1 MDRFDCIIVGAGSA
15 GCVLAEALSRDPA
28 TRVLLIEAGGTDRDP
43 WIRMPIGYGHTF
55 HDPRVNWRYT
65 SEPVPGLNGATAYL
79 PRGKVIGGSSS
90 INAMVYTRGLAADF
104 DDWAAAG
111 NPGWGWQDVAPV
123 FDAMETHHLGDGS
136 MRGSGPLSVS
146 HREEECHPLRHHFF
160 AAGSEAGLPR
170 RDDLC
175 TDGAEG
181 VFAYPVTTRR
191 GLRCSSADAFL
202 HPARG
207 RRNLVVRRMALVER
221 VLVSEGRA
229 RGVVLVDQ
237 AGRTVIAAERE
248 VILAAGAVGSP
259 VLLQRSGIGPGEVL
273 ARLGVPAVRINAAV
287 GRNLQ
292 DHVGINYFYRA
303 NEPTLNAVLGTWRGR
318 IAAGLRYVLLR
329 SGPLSLS
336 VNQIG
341 GMARSRPGLDRP
353 DLQLY
358 FNPLS
363 YSVET
368 RGKRVLTKPD
378 PWPGFIIGHNP
389 CRPTSRGWIE
399 ARSADPREAPAIQP
413 NYLDT
418 EQDQADV
425 VAAARVVQRIAA
437 TPAMR
442 ALTTHTAFDIAA
454 HDDAAVLADF
464 RQRSGTVHHLCGTCR
479 MAPEAEGGVVDTDLR
494 VHGVAGLRVVDASIF
509 PNITSANTNAPTIM
523 VARMAAARI
532 LSR

>member
-1 MDRFDCIIVGAGSA
+1 MDRFDYIIVGAGSA
-15 GCVLAEALSRDPA
+15 GCVLAEALSRDA
-28 TRVLLIEAGGTDRDP
+28 RARVLLIEAGGTDRDP
-43 WIRMPIGYGHTF
+43 WLRMPIGYGHAF
-55 HDPRVNWRYT
+55 HDPRVNWRYH
-65 SEPVPGLNGATAYL
+65 SEPVPGLKGARAYL

-111 NPGWGWQDVAPV
+111 NPGWGWQHVAPV
-123 FDAMETHHLGDGS
+123 FDAMETHYDADGGT
-136 MRGSGPLSVS
+136 RGQGPLAVS
-146 HREEECHPLRHHFF
+146 HREAECHPLRHHFF
-160 AAGSEAGLPR
+160 QAGIEAGLPR
-170 RDDLC
+170 RADLC
-175 TDGAEG
+175 SRGGEG
-181 VFAYPVTTRR
+181 VFAYPVTTRA
-191 GLRCSSADAFL
+191 GFRCSSADAFL

-207 RRNLVVRRMALVER
+207 RKNLVIRRATLVER
-221 VLVSEGRA
+221 ILFADGRA
-229 RGVVLVDQ
+229 SAVVI
-237 AGRTVIAAERE
+237 ANGGGRTVIAADRE

-259 VLLQRSGIGPGEVL
+259 VLLQRSGIGPVEVL
-273 ARLGVPAVRINAAV
+273 ARLGTGVVHVNPAV

-292 DHVGINYFYRA
+292 DHIGINYFYRA
-303 NEPTLNAVLGTWRGR
+303 NQPTLNAVLGTWRGR
-318 IAAGLRYVLLR
+318 IWAGLRYALGR

-341 GMARSRPGLDRP
+341 GMARSRADLPQP
-353 DLQLY
+353 DVQLY

-368 RGKRVLTKPD
+368 KGKRVLTRPD

-399 ARSADPREAPAIQP
+399 ARGSDPREAPAIQP

-418 EQDQADV
+418 EADRAEV
-425 VAAARVVQRIAA
+425 IAASRLVARIAA

-454 HDDAAVLADF
+454 NDDAAVLEDF
-464 RQRSGTVHHLCGTCR
+464 RQRGGTVHHLCGTCR
-479 MAPEAEGGVVDTDLR
+479 MAPEAVGGVVDSDLR
-494 VHGVAGLRVVDASIF
+494 VHGVGGLRVVDASIF

-523 VARMAAARI
+523 VARMAADRI